1 MGFGG
6 ALSIEMFQDFN
17 QAQNATSNLKDQ
29 WNSVLKKL
37 NAEYGNEIFN
47 SWIKNISIKNLDEDI
62 LYFTVP
68 TRFIRDWITSHYL
81 DKIIFFLNQENQQI
95 KRVKINIDNSLS
107 ANMLNL
113 DNQFSENNKNKVSLN
128 SSNYTDDWPLDDRFR
143 FEKFIVGVSNE
154 LAYAS
159 ARRFCDQDKTDFN
172 PLYIY
177 GGVGLG
183 KTHLLHAIG
192 WSLKEKKS
200 CGNVL
205 YLSAER
211 FMFQFIKSLRQKDT
225 MSFKQKFRSVD
236 VLILDDIQFMI
247 GKVSTQ
253 EEFFHTFNS
262 LLDMNKKVIISGDRS
277 PNDLGSFNERM
288 KSRLSGGLVV
298 DIMPAD
304 YELRYS
310 IIKNKYSE
318 LKQRNINSYDL
329 EDDVLS
335 FLSKTVT
342 SNVRELEGALNK
354 VFTFSNILGKKIDV
368 ELTKSVLKDLLKSNN
383 KRITIDEIQ
392 NKVANYYHIS
402 IEDLISSRRI
412 RTFARPRQVAMYL
425 SKKLTTR
432 SLPEIGRKFGGRD
445 HTTVIHAVKKI
456 NELKENNNKFK
467 EDINLITQMIT
478 SV

>member
-1 MGFGG
+1 
-6 ALSIEMFQDFN
+6 MFQDLN
-17 QAQNATSNLKDQ
+17 KAQSSTSYLRDQ

-37 NAEYGNEIFN
+37 NTEYGNEVFN
-47 SWIKNISIKNLDEDI
+47 SWIKNITIRNLDEDV

-81 DKIIFFLNQENQQI
+81 DKIIYFLNQENPQI
-95 KRVKINIDNSLS
+95 KRVKINIDNSLTAS
-107 ANMLNL
+107 MLNL
-113 DNQFSENNKNKVSLN
+113 DKNINEERNKSLFSN
-128 SSNYTDDWPLDDRFR
+128 SSNYSDDWPLDERFK
-143 FEKFIVGVSNE
+143 FEKFVVGPSNE
-154 LAYAS
+154 LAFAS
-159 ARRFCDQDKTDFN
+159 SKRFCSNDVIDFN

-192 WSLKEKKS
+192 WQLKEENNNS
-200 CGNVL
+200 SVL

-225 MSFKQKFRSVD
+225 MSFKQKFRSAD

-277 PNDLGSFNERM
+277 PSDLSSFNERM

-304 YELRYS
+304 YDLRFS
-310 IIKNKYSE
+310 IIKNKYNE
-318 LKQRNINSYDL
+318 LMDRNKHTFNL
-329 EDDVLS
+329 EEDVLS
-335 FLSKTVT
+335 FLAKTVT

-354 VFTFSNILGKKIDV
+354 VYTFSNILGKKIDV
-368 ELTKSVLKDLLKSNN
+368 ELTKSVLKDLLKSND

-392 NKVANYYHIS
+392 KKVSNYYNIKLD
-402 IEDLISSRRI
+402 DLVSSRRI
-412 RTFARPRQVAMYL
+412 RTFARPRQIAMYL

-456 NELKENNNKFK
+456 EELKQSNVKFD

-478 SV
+478 SI

>member
-1 MGFGG
+1 MYQD
-6 ALSIEMFQDFN
+6 LSKTQS
-17 QAQNATSNLKDQ
+17 SNINIKDQ
-29 WNSVLKKL
+29 WSNVLKKL

-81 DKIIFFLNQENQQI
+81 DKIIYFLSQENSQI

-107 ANMLNL
+107 ANMLNI
-113 DNQFSENNKNKVSLN
+113 DKTINEKYNKKTFS
-128 SSNYTDDWPLDDRFR
+128 SSSFIDDWPLDERFK
-143 FEKFIVGVSNE
+143 FSKFIVGDSNE

-159 ARRFCDQDKTDFN
+159 AQRFCKVDEYDFN

-183 KTHLLHAIG
+183 KTHLLHSIAWEINNQDKN
-192 WSLKEKKS
+192 SK
-200 CGNVL
+200 VL

-236 VLILDDIQFMI
+236 VLILDDVQFMM
-247 GKVSTQ
+247 GKISTQ
-253 EEFFHTFNS
+253 EEFFHTFNT

-277 PNDLGSFNERM
+277 PSDLASFNERM

-304 YELRYS
+304 YDLRYLILKS
-310 IIKNKYSE
+310 KYSDLKQKNK
-318 LKQRNINSYDL
+318 NTFDL
-329 EDDVLS
+329 DDDVLS
-335 FLSKTVT
+335 FLSKTIT

-383 KRITIDEIQ
+383 RRITIDEIQ
-392 NKVANYYHIS
+392 NKVCNYYNIK
-402 IEDLISSRRI
+402 IDDLISSKRI

-456 NELKENNNKFK
+456 EELKESNSKFD
-467 EDINLITQMIT
+467 EDVNLITQMIT
-478 SV
+478 TI

>member
-1 MGFGG
+1 MQ
-6 ALSIEMFQDFN
+6 QDFN
-17 QAQNATSNLKDQ
+17 KAQTSHTTLKDQ
-29 WNSVLKKL
+29 WNTVLKKL
-37 NAEYGNEIFN
+37 NREYGNEVFN
-47 SWIKNISIKNLDEDI
+47 SWIKNIAVRNLDEDI

-81 DKIIFFLNQENQQI
+81 DKIIYFLNQENSQI
-95 KRVKINIDNSLS
+95 KRVKINIDNTLT

-113 DNQFSENNKNKVSLN
+113 DKEINNNQSNIYSKSLK
-128 SSNYTDDWPLDDRFR
+128 YTDDWPLDTRFT
-143 FEKFIVGVSNE
+143 FSKFIVGSSNQ
-154 LAYAS
+154 LAFAS
-159 ARRFCDQDKTDFN
+159 AKRFCSNDVNEFN

-192 WSLKEKKS
+192 WELQSVSNEY
-200 CGNVL
+200 NIL

-247 GKVSTQ
+247 GKTSTQ

-262 LLDMNKKVIISGDRS
+262 LLDMNKKIIISGDRS
-277 PNDLGSFNERM
+277 PSDLNSFNDRM

-298 DIMPAD
+298 DIMAAD
-304 YELRYS
+304 YDLRFS
-310 IIKNKYSE
+310 IIKNKYAE
-318 LKQRNINSYDL
+318 LKDRNKNGFLLD
-329 EDDVLS
+329 EDVLS
-335 FLSKTVT
+335 FLAKTVT

-354 VFTFSNILGKKIDV
+354 VYTFSNILGKKIDV
-368 ELTKSVLKDLLKSNN
+368 ELTKSVLKDLLKSNE
-383 KRITIDEIQ
+383 RRVTIDEIQ
-392 NKVANYYHIS
+392 KKVSSYYNIKLD
-402 IEDLISSRRI
+402 DLISSRRI

-456 NELKENNNKFK
+456 EELKISKSKFD

-478 SV
+478 SA

>member
-1 MGFGG
+1 MYQD
-6 ALSIEMFQDFN
+6 LSKTQS
-17 QAQNATSNLKDQ
+17 SNINIKDQ
-29 WNSVLKKL
+29 WSNVLKKL

-81 DKIIFFLNQENQQI
+81 DKIIYFLSQENPQI
-95 KRVKINIDNSLS
+95 KRVKINIDNSIS
-107 ANMLNL
+107 ANMLNI
-113 DNQFSENNKNKVSLN
+113 DKTINEKHNKKTFS
-128 SSNYTDDWPLDDRFR
+128 SSSFIDDWPLDERFK
-143 FEKFIVGVSNE
+143 FSKFIVGDSNE

-159 ARRFCDQDKTDFN
+159 AQRFCKVDEYDFN

-183 KTHLLHAIG
+183 KTHLLHSIAWEINNQDKN
-192 WSLKEKKS
+192 SK
-200 CGNVL
+200 VL

-236 VLILDDIQFMI
+236 VLILDDVQFMM
-247 GKVSTQ
+247 GKISTQ
-253 EEFFHTFNS
+253 EEFFHTFNT

-277 PNDLGSFNERM
+277 PSDLASFNERM

-304 YELRYS
+304 YDLRYLILKS
-310 IIKNKYSE
+310 KYSE
-318 LKQRNINSYDL
+318 LKEKNKNTFDL
-329 EDDVLS
+329 DDDVLS
-335 FLSKTVT
+335 FLSKTIT

-383 KRITIDEIQ
+383 RRITIDEIQ
-392 NKVANYYHIS
+392 NKVCNYYNIK
-402 IEDLISSRRI
+402 IDDLISSKRI

-456 NELKENNNKFK
+456 EELKESNSKFD
-467 EDINLITQMIT
+467 EDVNLITQMIT
-478 SV
+478 TI